1 MYMER
6 QIQKESIV
14 KVLLLC
20 ISLLLLTNG
29 VEAKNIRYVT
39 DELEITLRSGKSTK
53 HQILRMIQSGT
64 PVEVIEVDEESKYSK
79 VKTPTGAIG
88 WVISRYLENIPS
100 ARDRLA
106 EAEKEIAKLKISNN
120 RLNSDLGSVKQIKSK
135 LSNDH
140 KQLEKENR
148 RLVQELTRIRQT
160 AASAIA
166 IDNENKDLKQKLK
179 NLDREH
185 QTLQQEAIA
194 LRDRTDRD
202 WFMVGA
208 GVVIIGIVIGLIIPN
223 IRWRR
228 KSSWDRL

>member
-1 MYMER
+1 MER

>member
-1 MYMER
+1 M
-6 QIQKESIV
+6 